1 MTLLVA
7 TTNEGKLREIRAM
20 LASLPLTLD
29 TLAKHPGLQEP
40 EETGHTFSENAKLKA
55 RYYAA
60 RTGQICVS
68 EDSGLEID
76 ELDGAPGVQSSRFNG
91 ASYSEK
97 FSAIYAELKRQKV
110 ASSDARFVCALA
122 VANGAEIIFEA
133 LGMVEGRIA
142 KAPRGE
148 TGFGYDPIFFYPP
161 YGLTLAEVTAEK
173 KAAVSHRGKA
183 FLALRAFL
191 ESSFPRP

>member
-1 MTLLVA
+1 
-7 TTNEGKLREIRAM
+7 M

-29 TLAKHPGLQEP
+29 TLARHPGLVEP
-40 EETGHTFSENAKLKA
+40 EETGLTFSENARLKA

-60 RTGQICVS
+60 RTGQICVA

-91 ASYSEK
+91 ASYPEK
-97 FSAIYAELKRQKV
+97 FSAIYAELRRRKV
-110 ASSDARFVCALA
+110 AGSDARFVCALA

-133 LGMVEGRIA
+133 CGMLKGRIA

-161 YGLTLAEVTAEK
+161 YGLTLAEVTADK
-173 KAAVSHRGKA
+173 KAAVSHRGRA
-183 FLALRAFL
+183 FWALRAFL

>member
-1 MTLLVA
+1 
-7 TTNEGKLREIRAM
+7 M

-40 EETGHTFSENAKLKA
+40 EETGLTFSENAKLKA

-97 FSAIYAELKRQKV
+97 FSAIYAELKRRKV

-133 LGMVEGRIA
+133 SAWSKE
-142 KAPRGE
+142 E
-148 TGFGYDPIFFYPP
+148 
-161 YGLTLAEVTAEK
+161 
-173 KAAVSHRGKA
+173 
-183 FLALRAFL
+183 
-191 ESSFPRP
+191 

>member
-1 MTLLVA
+1 
-7 TTNEGKLREIRAM
+7 M

-40 EETGHTFSENAKLKA
+40 EETGLTFSENAKLKA

-97 FSAIYAELKRQKV
+97 FSAIYAELKRRKV

-122 VANGAEIIFEA
+122 VANRTIPNDTSAPTERGRPLTNDTNIASATGANTSSA
-133 LGMVEGRIA
+133 MV
-142 KAPRGE
+142 
-148 TGFGYDPIFFYPP
+148 
-161 YGLTLAEVTAEK
+161 L
-173 KAAVSHRGKA
+173 
-183 FLALRAFL
+183 
-191 ESSFPRP
+191 SSASRPKGG